1 MNKNIL
7 IVEDDE
13 FLREL
18 ISKKLVSE
26 GFAISVAFN
35 GEEGVKKA
43 EELKPDLILLD
54 IILPVM
60 DGFETLEKIKEN
72 PSTKPILV
80 IILSNLGQQEEIDRG
95 LSLGAVDYLVK
106 AQLAPEE
113 IVEKVKNV
121 LR

>member
-1 MNKNIL
+1 MSKSIL

-26 GFAISVAFN
+26 GYAISVAFN
-35 GEEGVKKA
+35 GEEGVKRAA
-43 EELKPDLILLD
+43 ELVPDLILLD

-60 DGFETLEKIKEN
+60 DGFEALAKIKEDQ
-72 PSTKPILV
+72 STRSIPV
-80 IILSNLGQQEEIDRG
+80 IILSNLGQQEEIDKG

-106 AQLAPEE
+106 AQLSPEE
-113 IVEKVKNV
+113 IVEKVKSV